1 LKYDGV
7 GDTKTTE
14 ISAEGISRDGKFDP
28 QIFRLKLVDVIRQ
41 VTSTLNTNTSNTTI
55 ALDGIKNL
63 SSQIK
68 KSPASGDSYVEDL
81 VKDLEGQITEATSRS
96 DWFTRWGKHYLP
108 SLLAAHL
115 NQQCNNFKDPG
126 VQHYGGPLFSTL
138 RDKLDEI
145 FLTLPPPTPSRK
157 SSSGSSTPVSMSS
170 YYNSSAPCFAGNCT
184 TVMSD
189 GTVKCIE
196 NLKKGDFVM
205 TQSGVPGKIS
215 CVVKTRISG
224 GKLPLVKFPDGL
236 LITPWH
242 PVQLEGT
249 WKFPAEVGIPEMAE
263 CPAVY
268 SFLLESEHV
277 MIINNIPCVTLG
289 HGFSGPVVEHSYFGT
304 QKVVEDLKKL
314 VGWENGHVT
323 LSSDNCMHRDTK
335 TGLVNAL
342 TQKLPQIIL

>member
-1 LKYDGV
+1 
-7 GDTKTTE
+7 
-14 ISAEGISRDGKFDP
+14 
-28 QIFRLKLVDVIRQ
+28 
-41 VTSTLNTNTSNTTI
+41 
-55 ALDGIKNL
+55 
-63 SSQIK
+63 
-68 KSPASGDSYVEDL
+68 
-81 VKDLEGQITEATSRS
+81 LEGQVTEASS
-96 DWFTRWGKHYLP
+96 KSEWFTRWGKHYLP

-138 RDKLDEI
+138 RDNLDQI
-145 FLTLPPPTPSRK
+145 FLSLPPPKPSRK
-157 SSSGSSTPVSMSS
+157 TSTSSTPVSMSS

-184 TVMSD
+184 TVIAD
-189 GTVKCIE
+189 GTVKTIE
-196 NLKKGDFVM
+196 NLRKGDFVI
-205 TQSGVPGKIS
+205 TQSGIPGKIV

-224 GKLPLVKFPDGL
+224 GKLPLVRFPGGL

-242 PVQLEGT
+242 PVQIEGT
-249 WKFPAEVGIPEMAE
+249 WKFPAEVGIPEMTE
-263 CPAVY
+263 CQAVY

-304 QKVVEDLKKL
+304 QKVVEHLQKL

-335 TGLVNAL
+335 TGLVNSL
-342 TQKLPQIIL
+342 VQKLPQIIL